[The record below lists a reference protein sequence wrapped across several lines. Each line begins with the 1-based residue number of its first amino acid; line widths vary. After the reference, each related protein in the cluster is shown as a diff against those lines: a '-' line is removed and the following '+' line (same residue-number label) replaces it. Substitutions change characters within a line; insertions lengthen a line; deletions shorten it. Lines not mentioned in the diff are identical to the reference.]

1 MATNVEVMSDPLRPV
16 STSGTTIDRLPLG
29 RILGYGIG
37 DFGFNFYWY
46 SLQLFLF
53 FYYTDVIGLRS
64 NVAGVI
70 MLVCLTWDGLADVA
84 IGVLANRTRTR
95 WGKYR
100 PYLLFGSLPLAASF
114 ALMFAPIGVEGTA
127 LIAYALVT
135 QILFRTM
142 YALVNIPY
150 SALMATMTRDSMQRN
165 RLAGVRMLCAFLG
178 TAVVSYFTPQLVAY
192 FTGSSSNRAAA
203 YFSATAVLA
212 VIATV
217 FTLVTFTAT
226 REEPE
231 ITQSTEPPPALRE
244 MLSMLAKNVPFL
256 QIIAGIGFFSFANIL
271 VTSGLV
277 YYVKYY
283 LGQTETVAGEAAAL
297 MQITITV
304 MILPWTFAVRYI
316 GKRWA
321 WLAGLA
327 IAFAG
332 LVGLFLSTS
341 REISVLYGFL
351 IVYAIG
357 SASIGINF
365 WSIVPD
371 TVEYG
376 EWRTGVRAEAFVF
389 GFVILIQKIAFGV
402 TSAFLGAYL
411 SWVGYVA
418 NQPQSPETIAGL
430 KLMITL
436 VAAGGLIASA
446 LAMYFYRL
454 DATAHGRLVREIAA
468 RKLAP
473 ARVDTG

>member
-1 MATNVEVMSDPLRPV
+1 
-16 STSGTTIDRLPLG
+16 
-29 RILGYGIG
+29 
-37 DFGFNFYWY
+37 
-46 SLQLFLF
+46 
-53 FYYTDVIGLRS
+53 
-64 NVAGVI
+64 
-70 MLVCLTWDGLADVA
+70 
-84 IGVLANRTRTR
+84 
-95 WGKYR
+95 
-100 PYLLFGSLPLAASF
+100 
-114 ALMFAPIGVEGTA
+114 
-127 LIAYALVT
+127 
-135 QILFRTM
+135 
-142 YALVNIPY
+142 
-150 SALMATMTRDSMQRN
+150 MQRN